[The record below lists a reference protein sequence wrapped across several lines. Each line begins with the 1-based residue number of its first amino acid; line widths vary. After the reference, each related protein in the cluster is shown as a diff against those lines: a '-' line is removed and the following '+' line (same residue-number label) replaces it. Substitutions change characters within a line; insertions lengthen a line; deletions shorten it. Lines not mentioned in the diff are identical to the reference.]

1 MSEEG
6 NEVELDPN
14 LFAEEEE
21 TPVEQEPTPQE
32 PEAVEPSPEIPN
44 KYQGK
49 TAAEIIKMHQ
59 DAEMLIGRQGN
70 EVGELRKIVDDMLAA
85 TAQTSEAPAEPVDFF
100 ADPQAAIAGAVKQT
114 MDNDPRLK
122 QLEQSAEI
130 GKKQAAANALA
141 SMHPDY
147 LQVVNSPDFVDWVQK
162 SPGRMKRFQKSHV
175 DFDIET
181 ASEIIGDYKERQSL
195 IGSTVSNAKGKRTD
209 AVKQAATG
217 SGKASAET
225 RGKPVL
231 SRDALIELKRTNP
244 DKYYSMMPQI
254 KQAYLEDRVR

>member
-6 NEVELDPN
+6 NQVELDPT
-14 LFAEEEE
+14 LFVEEEE
-21 TPVEQEPTPQE
+21 TPEVEEPTPHE
-32 PEAVEPSPEIPN
+32 PETLAPEMDIPH

-59 DAEMLIGRQGN
+59 DAETLIGRQGN

-100 ADPQAAIAGAVKQT
+100 ADPQAAIVGAVKQT

-122 QLEQSAEI
+122 HLEESAAI
-130 GKKQAAANALA
+130 SKKQAAANALA
-141 SMHPDY
+141 SAHPDY
-147 LQVVNSPDFVDWVQK
+147 LQIVNSPDFVDWVQK
-162 SPGRMKRFQKSHV
+162 SPGRVKRFQQSHV

-181 ASEIIGDYKERQSL
+181 ASEIIADYKERQSL
-195 IGSTVSNAKGKRTD
+195 IGSTVNNAKGKRTD

-254 KQAYLEDRVR
+254 KQAYMEDRVR